1 MVIEEIEC
9 HSAIHGA
16 RVDITVAENTCNLFC
31 GCTFAACRISINCDN
46 KLLQVHQQSFNGQG
60 MGLPG
65 FNLFFLLCWVDA
77 HPSAMRMMTANIR
90 MMSDLNRDFMGVGLP
105 VKVKKRT

>member
-1 MVIEEIEC
+1 MVIEEIKRY
-9 HSAIHGA
+9 SAVHRTG
-16 RVDITVAENTCNLFC
+16 VNVTVAQNTCNLFR
-31 GCTFAACRISINCDN
+31 GCTFAARRISINCDN
-46 KLLQVHQQSFNGQG
+46 ELLQVHQQSFNGQG

-77 HPSAMRMMTANIR
+77 HPSAMRMTMANNKI
-90 MMSDLNRDFMGVGLP
+90 MSDLNRDFMSVGLP